1 MNTKELENYKEKYK
15 TYKPKT
21 KDGWTEWVSPIMK
34 NYHLKCCD
42 CGLVHEFQ
50 FKVVFLSQH
59 EKKSWKTIID
69 DKSFEIIFRCRR
81 K

>member
-1 MNTKELENYKEKYK
+1 MKKERYK
-15 TYKPKT
+15 TYTPKT

-34 NYHLKCCD
+34 NYCLKCCG
-42 CGLVHEFQ
+42 CGLIHEFQ
-50 FKVVFLSQH
+50 FKVVFASQY
-59 EKKSWKTIID
+59 EKKKWKTTID